1 MINRR
6 DMTKGLAAITG
17 SIGMAGLSNTIN
29 AANQDIPQGTSKTTK
44 RVIFFMQNQGF
55 EPETCIPETIKEN
68 CPLSSIKLAEPMA
81 ALEPY
86 KDKMHVIMG
95 LHGRHT
101 SPSHSAYFGALGGY
115 RGGIGVP
122 PAAPTID
129 HVISQRLP
137 QTILPH
143 LCIGMDSIENM
154 KARPTLA
161 TLSATGPAQP
171 IFMHSDPNKLYQMLF
186 GSIASGDVYKRY
198 KARSKVF
205 TEVEKLA
212 ALKAKGLPMA
222 EAERY
227 AGYINGFKDMN
238 GLRKKLVNVSEE
250 LKKVAPK
257 YDKKYPHPEFE
268 TDWHDR
274 LLDIGIAA
282 LQANLTNVL
291 TIGSG
296 RGEIFGSWKGIGVE
310 KAGHNLGHMKQAGDD
325 IWIKIRQYN
334 TQMLIKLMKSLE
346 AIPEGNGTMMDNT
359 FIVYTS
365 NNGAKQHTNGDNWSY
380 VLLGNGGGQF
390 KTGQYTYMTDKRPLN
405 DLYTT
410 FLHGIG
416 TPVDRFNMSN
426 TMAAR
431 NNSKVGPIEGIL
443 A

>member
-6 DMTKGLAAITG
+6 DMAK
-17 SIGMAGLSNTIN
+17 GMAAVGASLGFGMLPDSVQ
-29 AANQDIPQGTSKTTK
+29 AASQSLPGGISKTTK
-44 RVIFFMQNQGF
+44 RVIFFLQNQGF
-55 EPETCIPETIKEN
+55 EPQTCIEESIKEN
-68 CPLSSIKLAEPMA
+68 CSLDSIKLAEPMA

-186 GSIASGDVYKRY
+186 GSIANGDVYKRY

-205 TEVEKLA
+205 TDVEKLA
-212 ALKAKGLPMA
+212 ALKAKGLPTA

-227 AGYINGFKDMN
+227 ASYVDGFRDMN
-238 GLRKKLVNVSEE
+238 GLREKLASVSGT
-250 LKKVAPK
+250 LKKFAPK
-257 YDKKYPHPEFE
+257 YDKLYARPEFE
-268 TDWHDR
+268 TNWHDR

-296 RGEIFGSWKGIGVE
+296 RGEIFGAWKGLGIE
-310 KAGHNLGHMKQAGDD
+310 KAGHNLGHMKQQGDD

-334 TQMLIKLMKSLE
+334 TSMLVKLMKSLE

-359 FIVYTS
+359 LIVYTS
-365 NNGAKQHTNGDNWSY
+365 NNGAKQHTNGDNWSF
-380 VLLGNGGGQF
+380 VLIGNGGGSF
-390 KTGQYTYMTDKRPLN
+390 KTGQYTYLDNKRPLN

-426 TMAAR
+426 TLATR
-431 NNSKVGPIEGIL
+431 NNSQIGPIEGIL

>member
-6 DMTKGLAAITG
+6 DMAK
-17 SIGMAGLSNTIN
+17 GMAAVGASLGFGMLPDSVQ
-29 AANQDIPQGTSKTTK
+29 AASQSLPGGISKTTK
-44 RVIFFMQNQGF
+44 RVIFFLQNQGF
-55 EPETCIPETIKEN
+55 EPQTCIEESIKEN
-68 CPLSSIKLAEPMA
+68 CSLDSIKLAEPMA

-186 GSIASGDVYKRY
+186 GSIANGDVYKRY

-205 TEVEKLA
+205 TDVEKLA
-212 ALKAKGLPMA
+212 ALKAKGLPTA

-227 AGYINGFKDMN
+227 ASYVDGFRDMN
-238 GLRKKLVNVSEE
+238 GLREKLASVSGT
-250 LKKVAPK
+250 LKKFAPK
-257 YDKKYPHPEFE
+257 YDKLYARPEFE
-268 TDWHDR
+268 TNWHDR

-296 RGEIFGSWKGIGVE
+296 RGEIF
-310 KAGHNLGHMKQAGDD
+310 
-325 IWIKIRQYN
+325 
-334 TQMLIKLMKSLE
+334 
-346 AIPEGNGTMMDNT
+346 
-359 FIVYTS
+359 
-365 NNGAKQHTNGDNWSY
+365 
-380 VLLGNGGGQF
+380 
-390 KTGQYTYMTDKRPLN
+390 
-405 DLYTT
+405 
-410 FLHGIG
+410 
-416 TPVDRFNMSN
+416 
-426 TMAAR
+426 
-431 NNSKVGPIEGIL
+431 
-443 A
+443 